1 MLAISAIAMGQTA
14 RKMPG
19 VIYDH
24 RTEGEVHINKK
35 DLDLKKGENESYNA
49 LGDSQGDATLEGAV
63 YGLFAA
69 EDLLHPDGKTGV
81 VYRANHLVAV
91 ATTDKN
97 GDASFLACTEA
108 PGRTYDYSKGTI
120 ADAADGWRKKAPGN
134 LYTQDAAIDDYTA
147 DKAWERIYYNN
158 TSKNGNAWIG
168 RPLLMGEYYVK
179 ELSRSEGFEL
189 SIGNKL
195 HAVTNLGQ
203 DLEAAALEPGE
214 GYAHISMQMY
224 GEEQAGDGGAD
235 TNEIFFSAESKNT
248 KDGVYE
254 IVVSGLPEGVS
265 FYRKDEGK
273 GTVSVEAGTGEYEKV
288 YTGELAAAE
297 NDYQY
302 PKYNADGTPMSK
314 KVPIDYAAGWMRQ
327 VRVQELVPE
336 TVEAVLLQAETGM
349 TEEENADKLVKTF
362 DVDDFCYLKGK
373 AERVL
378 RRHMKTTPRIPGAGG
393 NAYSS
398 IYTGVFDRGVREGE
412 RTCTASA
419 V

>member
-1 MLAISAIAMGQTA
+1 MGSAIE
-14 RKMPG
+14 PG
-19 VIYDH
+19 SAGNFSHCNGADGEKDAWRIYDH

-49 LGDSQGDATLEGAV
+49 LGDAQGDATLEGAV

-108 PGRTYDYSKGTI
+108 PGRTYDYSKGSI

-203 DLEAAALEPGE
+203 DLEAAVLEPGE

-235 TNEIFFSAESKNT
+235 TNEIFFSAESKDT
-248 KDGVYE
+248 K
-254 IVVSGLPEGVS
+254 EGV
-265 FYRKDEGK
+265 
-273 GTVSVEAGTGEYEKV
+273 
-288 YTGELAAAE
+288 
-297 NDYQY
+297 
-302 PKYNADGTPMSK
+302 
-314 KVPIDYAAGWMRQ
+314 
-327 VRVQELVPE
+327 
-336 TVEAVLLQAETGM
+336 
-349 TEEENADKLVKTF
+349 
-362 DVDDFCYLKGK
+362 
-373 AERVL
+373 
-378 RRHMKTTPRIPGAGG
+378 
-393 NAYSS
+393 
-398 IYTGVFDRGVREGE
+398 
-412 RTCTASA
+412 
-419 V
+419 